1 MQYFRSSDF
10 VSYKISSQ
18 KWNIDGPLQ
27 RDNGL
32 KSNACLEWRMF
43 YILWQNL
50 KLDDRNVVDF

>member
-10 VSYKISSQ
+10 VSCKISSQ
-18 KWNIDGPLQ
+18 KRNIDGPLQ

-43 YILWQNL
+43 
-50 KLDDRNVVDF
+50 